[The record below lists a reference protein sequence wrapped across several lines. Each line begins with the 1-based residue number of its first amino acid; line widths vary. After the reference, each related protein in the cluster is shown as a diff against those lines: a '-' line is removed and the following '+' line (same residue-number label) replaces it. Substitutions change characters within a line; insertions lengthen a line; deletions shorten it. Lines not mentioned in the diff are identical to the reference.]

1 MIAQNYIKDKKSG
14 AVLNINTK
22 EIEELKHRRNQNKQL
37 KELENRVMNLESQLL
52 ELSDSLKAV
61 LEKLSVV
68 SD

>member
-52 ELSDSLKAV
+52 KFSDSLKAV

>member
-22 EIEELKHRRNQNKQL
+22 EIDELKHRRNQNKQL
-37 KELENRVMNLESQLL
+37 KQLENRVMNLESQLL
-52 ELSDSLKAV
+52 KLSDSLKAV